1 MDEESKLKGLFK
13 KRKSQFLASTSF
25 LHLAWTYFHLLPWF
39 CCSSKQEDSWYI
51 FAKNKRQRSS
61 QIYIKLYN
69 ISKLQFRKFWY
80 LPLLAHYYKVEKKN
94 NKKQKTG
101 PLIGDNEKQKD
112 VLKLLNGQL
121 MLLMKAW
128 CLLFLVR
135 LKGAASPTNN
145 CGFVS

>member
-25 LHLAWTYFHLLPWF
+25 LHLAWTYFHLPPWF

-80 LPLLAHYYKVEKKN
+80 LPQSAHNYKVEKK
-94 NKKQKTG
+94 KKTTG
-101 PLIGDNEKQKD
+101 PLIGGNEKQKD

-128 CLLFLVR
+128 CLLFLVG

-145 CGFVS
+145 YSFVS

>member
-1 MDEESKLKGLFK
+1 MEEGSKLKGLFK

-25 LHLAWTYFHLLPWF
+25 LSLVWTYFHLPPWF
-39 CCSSKQEDSWYI
+39 CCSSKQEDSCYI
-51 FAKNKRQRSS
+51 VAKNKSQRSS

-69 ISKLQFRKFWY
+69 VPKLQFKKVWY
-80 LPLLAHYYKVEKKN
+80 LPQLAHCYKVEKK
-94 NKKQKTG
+94 KTKKTG
-101 PLIGDNEKQKD
+101 PLIGDNKKQKG
-112 VLKLLNGQL
+112 VMTLLNSQL
-121 MLLMKAW
+121 MVLIKAW